1 VPGTLNLSKGWQ
13 AEPVK
18 AGHAV
23 RHEGVIVTQD
33 QYAFPKMQ
41 LMSPAQCEAIHQ
53 ASLEILRRTGVRVYH
68 SGGLE
73 LLRQAGAVV
82 TDDNLVRLPAG
93 LVEWALQQAPS
104 RVALC
109 RRGSSEAVAKLEG
122 NEVTFGTGSDCLH
135 VLDPRTGQHRV
146 FTTQDVVDCVRLV
159 DALPELG
166 FCMSMGIPV
175 DAGPGSHYRRQF
187 ALMLEHTVK
196 PIVFVCND
204 RADCEAIVAMAT
216 AAAGGSELLRLNP
229 TLLLYSEPS
238 TPLRHTE
245 TATDKLLYMAEMAL
259 PVTHSPAPM
268 MGGTAPVT
276 LAGGMALGNAEVLS
290 SLVMHQLKRPG
301 APFVYAVQV
310 HHLDMRTMISVYGA
324 PEYQLGRAMSAD
336 MARHY
341 GLPIWGNA
349 GMSDACA
356 LDEQAAIDSAVSVL
370 GALLTGT
377 HLAHDVGY
385 LEGGLTT
392 SPEMIV
398 LTAENI
404 AMMRHFVRGVALETE
419 TLALDVIH
427 EVGPGGD
434 FLAQKHTARHFRDYW
449 QPRLF
454 SRQRLDDWI
463 ETGKKRLGDR
473 LRDKTLALME
483 THRPEPLAS
492 AVRQTLDDILMKG
505 SL

>member
-1 VPGTLNLSKGWQ
+1 
-13 AEPVK
+13 
-18 AGHAV
+18 
-23 RHEGVIVTQD
+23 
-33 QYAFPKMQ
+33 M
-41 LMSPAQCEAIHQ
+41 MSEAQCEAIHQ

-68 SGGLE
+68 RAALE

-82 TDDNLVRLPAG
+82 SDDNLVRIPPG
-93 LVEWALQQAPS
+93 LVEWALRQAPS
-104 RVALC
+104 RLALC
-109 RRGSSEAVAKLEG
+109 RRGSGAVAARLEG
-122 NEVTFGTGSDCLH
+122 DEVSFGTGSDCLH
-135 VLDPRTGQHRV
+135 VLDPRTGLHRA
-146 FTTQDVVDCVRLV
+146 FTVQDVIDCIHLV
-159 DALPELG
+159 DALPELS
-166 FCMSMGIPV
+166 FCMSMGIP
-175 DAGPGSHYRRQF
+175 AEGGPGSHYRRQF

-196 PIVFVCND
+196 PMVFVCDD
-204 RADCEAIVAMAT
+204 RADCEAIVAMAS
-216 AAAGGSELLRLNP
+216 AAAGGLDALRLNP
-229 TLLLYSEPS
+229 NLLLYSEPS
-238 TPLRHTE
+238 TPLKHSE
-245 TATDKLLYMAEMAL
+245 TATDKLLYMAEMGL
-259 PVTHSPAPM
+259 PITHSPAPM

-276 LAGGMALGNAEVLS
+276 LAGGLALGNAEVLS

-370 GALLTGT
+370 GALLTRT

-404 AMMRHFVRGVALETE
+404 TMMRHFARGVTLDAEA
-419 TLALDVIH
+419 LALDVIH
-427 EVGPGGD
+427 QAGPGGD
-434 FLAQKHTARHFRDYW
+434 FLAQAHTARHFRDYW

-454 SRQRLDDWI
+454 NRQRLDDWI
-463 ETGKKRLGDR
+463 QGGKKRLGDR
-473 LRDKTLALME
+473 LRDRTLALME
-483 THRPEPLAS
+483 SHRPEPLPS
-492 AVRQTLDDILMKG
+492 GVWQAVDDILRKG
-505 SL
+505 QA